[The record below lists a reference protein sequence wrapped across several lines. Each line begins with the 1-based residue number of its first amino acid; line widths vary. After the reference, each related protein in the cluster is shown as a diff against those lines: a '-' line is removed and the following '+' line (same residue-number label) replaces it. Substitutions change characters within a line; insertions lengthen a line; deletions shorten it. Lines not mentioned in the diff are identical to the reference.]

1 MPFCLL
7 DMDANGVL
15 ALAVR
20 GLDKTKMALRLVRGT
35 RQIQRWCDQ
44 VGDTFSGQPNGLH
57 RADELMA
64 AVQEQS
70 QSAGLLLLAWLQI
83 RLIERRLPSGA
94 GSAEILIEIERV
106 SADLKAQSLAV
117 LCERER
123 ANRR

>member
-1 MPFCLL
+1 MPLCLL

-20 GLDKTKMALRLVRGT
+20 GLDKTKMALKLARAP
-35 RQIQRWCDQ
+35 RQLQRWCDRI
-44 VGDTFSGQPNGLH
+44 GDTFSGQPNGLH
-57 RADELMA
+57 RADELID
-64 AVQEQS
+64 AVQVQS
-70 QSAGLLLLAWLQI
+70 QSAALLLLAWLQI

-106 SADLKAQSLAV
+106 SADLKAQSLSV

-123 ANRR
+123 ANRK